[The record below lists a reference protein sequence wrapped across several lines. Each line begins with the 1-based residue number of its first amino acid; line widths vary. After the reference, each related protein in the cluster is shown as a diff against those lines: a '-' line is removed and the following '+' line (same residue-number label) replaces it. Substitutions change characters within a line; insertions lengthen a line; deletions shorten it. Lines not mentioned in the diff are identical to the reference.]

1 MPRRF
6 LRFGLLSLVMMGA
19 SLTVAQPA
27 FAVSGGGCNSQA
39 ISTCISSSGTSVAAD
54 FYQNVGGERGDILP
68 LQRLVGGDPTRCYA
82 QMEVITT
89 NLGTFWSREYTIT
102 ANGRYGPFYVNTVG
116 SSGIRGSAINRV
128 HIRTCSH
135 SEHYYQDSPR
145 VYYP

>member
-54 FYQNVGGERGDILP
+54 FYQNVGGDR
-68 LQRLVGGDPTRCYA
+68 TRCYA

>member
-54 FYQNVGGERGDILP
+54 FYQN
-68 LQRLVGGDPTRCYA
+68 VGGDPTRCYA